1 MDNLSVSIDRMS
13 KEEIFRAAYALSQQI
28 SDLAV
33 GGNPAR
39 QSTVQDNG
47 RLVAML
53 ITEVAGRDGIA
64 IRPSAR

>member
-28 SDLAV
+28 SDLAM
-33 GGNPAR
+33 GGDPAR
-39 QSTVQDNG
+39 QSTVLDNG

-64 IRPSAR
+64 IRPSAS